1 MSKGDRSSALEYLM
15 FLKKKRDGSIKGR
28 GCADGRS
35 QRSYISKEESSSPT
49 ISTEAVMITCAI
61 EAAESRDVATVDIP
75 GAYLSVDM
83 DELVYV
89 RFRGVMA
96 EILQQI
102 DPGKYKKYTVT
113 EKGKPVIY
121 AALNK
126 ALYGTLRGSLL
137 FWKKL
142 IGELV
147 GRGYEWNP
155 YDWCVVNRMV
165 DGKQFTIGWHVDDL
179 KLSHIDPEAVSA
191 EIEWLEKRFGTKA
204 PLTVRRGK
212 VHEYLGMTL
221 DYSPKGKVVVSM
233 VDYLQGMLDE
243 APLEFAGGSAATP
256 AANYLFDADESAPKL
271 DRDRAARYFHHVMQ
285 FMWVAKRA
293 RPDLLLPVSYLAT
306 RVKSPDVN
314 DWKKLGR
321 VFRYAES
328 TKDLVLTL
336 EGDKLNTLKWY
347 VDASFAVHDDMKSH
361 TGAMLSLGKGCVYAS
376 STKHKINA
384 NSSTH
389 AELVS
394 VSDMLPQMLWTKNF
408 IEAQGYDMGPALIYQ
423 DNQSAIKLE
432 INGRASSGKKTRHI
446 EIRYFFV
453 ADVVSQ
459 GNAKVVYCPTEDML
473 ADFFTKPLQGSKFL
487 RFRDTVLNI
496 QGSPHNMN

>member
-1 MSKGDRSSALEYLM
+1 
-15 FLKKKRDGSIKGR
+15 
-28 GCADGRS
+28 
-35 QRSYISKEESSSPT
+35 
-49 ISTEAVMITCAI
+49 
-61 EAAESRDVATVDIP
+61 
-75 GAYLSVDM
+75 
-83 DELVYV
+83 
-89 RFRGVMA
+89 
-96 EILQQI
+96 
-102 DPGKYKKYTVT
+102 
-113 EKGKPVIY
+113 
-121 AALNK
+121 
-126 ALYGTLRGSLL
+126 
-137 FWKKL
+137 
-142 IGELV
+142 
-147 GRGYEWNP
+147 
-155 YDWCVVNRMV
+155 
-165 DGKQFTIGWHVDDL
+165 
-179 KLSHIDPEAVSA
+179 
-191 EIEWLEKRFGTKA
+191 
-204 PLTVRRGK
+204 
-212 VHEYLGMTL
+212 
-221 DYSPKGKVVVSM
+221 M